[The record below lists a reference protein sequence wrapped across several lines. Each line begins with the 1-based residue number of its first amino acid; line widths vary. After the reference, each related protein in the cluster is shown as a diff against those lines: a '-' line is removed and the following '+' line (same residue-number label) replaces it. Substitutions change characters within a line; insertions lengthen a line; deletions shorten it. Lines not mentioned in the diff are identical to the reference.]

1 MKKTLIFVKN
11 NQTMTTVLRVNLN
24 DLSSQFIQDLRKR
37 FDKTAQIEIR
47 VEEQKQ
53 GEGLLSEA
61 QFWGIIEELD
71 WSKQESNSIMA
82 KAVKTLSLMPVANIY
97 LFKDKL
103 SEKLYNL
110 DTKAHAN
117 TYKSKQEDGYL
128 SVDDFLYVRCAVVAE
143 GKDYYENVLTQ
154 PSEMPI
160 EIAFEPLLSLANT
173 AYQMKTGKKMDYFP
187 IFNYETHSN
196 YAAWL

>member
-173 AYQMKTGKKMDYFP
+173 AYQMKTGKKMNYFP